1 MDIRITKAKVKNHWH
16 YSRWKYL
23 LLVVVSI
30 MGVDMLFAS
39 TRYVP
44 PANKKIDMYLCNG
57 YADAAA
63 VEETLLPAF
72 LEAAPDQEALSV
84 LNIDLLDGDAY
95 TSMQFN
101 TYIGAQEGDVLLLPK
116 SVVETMVDEEGADY
130 TFVCLDA
137 YLESGE
143 LDAHGVDL
151 SAGMMRGVDGSMG
164 VYAIPAD
171 TLYGLTQFSCD
182 PAQSMLCLTSFT
194 QNPENGVK
202 IINLLFE
209 LYQTE
214 KPDWYGAAQEETST
228 QSGTQLFH

>member
-63 VEETLLPAF
+63 VEEALLPAF

-130 TFVCLDA
+130 TFVCLDT

-151 SAGMMRGVDGSMG
+151 SAGMMRGMDGNMG

-182 PAQSMLCLTSFT
+182 PAQSVLCLTSFT

-202 IINLLFE
+202 IINLLFD

-228 QSGTQLFH
+228 QSGTQLFR